1 MSALNETKMNTE
13 TEMITEIINTQPA
26 KKRVIKKP
34 KVAENK
40 KVIIQEDN
48 AEETAGKKLEVTN
61 PVIVETEVTDLFAL
75 AKKEYEENPENH
87 LEEHLDQQDQLAELL
102 SDRVEDEIASAED
115 DKLAEMLR
123 QKAQLELN
131 IQNYEASK
139 MVRRK
144 ATEYRTLLMKNRR
157 EKTEYINKKMEELA
171 EELQKVKEETEA
183 IQGLD
188 DEELT
193 STIMSDEKLREECGF
208 IPNRPMPTEKEK
220 RASDK
225 AVYKNAP
232 PTKTKSGQPRTLTKI
247 DRKLSHTLI
256 PTNAVLIAK
265 TGDKVFYIR
274 KNSKGTFSEVTN
286 IEDPK
291 KHNGNIK
298 MFQDLTAAAKYFMED
313 ICGKSGGN
321 AWAIYKAYNKI
332 SKKGESIEGINTKNL
347 YDCVD
352 VEKYLA

>member
-208 IPNRPMPTEKEK
+208 IPNRPMPTEK
-220 RASDK
+220 RPSDK
-225 AVYKNAP
+225 VVKKAP
-232 PTKTKSGQPRTLTKI
+232 PTKTNSGQKKTLTKI
-247 DRKLSHTLI
+247 DRKLSHSLI

-332 SKKGESIEGINTKNL
+332 SKKGESIEGINSSNL